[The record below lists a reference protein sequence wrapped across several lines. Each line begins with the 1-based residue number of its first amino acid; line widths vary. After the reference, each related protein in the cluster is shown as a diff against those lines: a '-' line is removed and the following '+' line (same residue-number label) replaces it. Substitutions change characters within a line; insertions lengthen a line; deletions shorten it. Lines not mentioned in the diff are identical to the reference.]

1 MITGQEPRGHRAV
14 DFVTE
19 CKEPCCRIIDLA
31 EAPAIPLILPGGQ
44 IGVVKL
50 KKRLYPVHHPSQ
62 CDVGEPVFR
71 VASSHVGMRPGKP
84 DLLQS
89 LVTGRIRQFAPQRR
103 QEVFAMLVE
112 RERMKGVL
120 YVRSKVG
127 VLKLIKLGKHVPEVA
142 WYA

>member
-1 MITGQEPRGHRAV
+1 
-14 DFVTE
+14 VTE
-19 CKEPCCRIIDLA
+19 CKELCRRIIDLA

-50 KKRLYPVHHPSQ
+50 KKRLYPVRRPSQ
-62 CDVGEPVFR
+62 CDIGEPVFR
-71 VASSHVGMRPGKP
+71 IASSHVGVCPGKP

-89 LVTGRIRQFAPQRR
+89 LVTRRIRQFVLQRR
-103 QEVFAMLVE
+103 QDVFAMLVE

-127 VLKLIKLGKHVPEVA
+127 ILELIELSEYVA
-142 WYA
+142 EMTRYA